1 MKKIIN
7 KKNALYIIFFV
18 IIILLISILG
28 FLKVRNLYTNINEQS
43 ILNNSNEVNND
54 ESINEQNKPNVS
66 LDNTTSNSGNKQEL
80 KNDTSNKVNKNNK
93 NNNVV
98 NNSNKEDES
107 DNNTTNDSNKEDE
120 SDNNT
125 TNDPNKED
133 QSNNNTTNDS
143 NKEDESNNNT
153 TNDSNKENESNNNV
167 TNDPNSNTPIVEKCF
182 FNGELKKGAT
192 YKDGTYTYKYNQTPY
207 VGGMWND
214 ISVTGGGWGVQLTD
228 RKSTSKVT
236 EAPCSEINGKPIV
249 SMAYMFYQS
258 QAVSID
264 LSNFDTTNVVYMND
278 MFRDSKASSLDLS
291 AFTTSKVQDMKYM
304 FYQSNAK
311 TIDLSGDFHIR
322 KSTWKDY
329 IFLNSKVESIY
340 VSNQKESDIIKEYIV
355 QGHNVVILIK

>member
-7 KKNALYIIFFV
+7 KKNVLFIIFFV
-18 IIILLISILG
+18 IVFLLISILV
-28 FLKVRNLYTNINEQS
+28 FLKVRSIYTNINEQ
-43 ILNNSNEVNND
+43 NNSN
-54 ESINEQNKPNVS
+54 IT
-66 LDNTTSNSGNKQEL
+66 LDNTTSNSNNKQEL
-80 KNDTSNKVNKNNK
+80 KNDTSNKVNKNNI
-93 NNNVV
+93 NNNEV
-98 NNSNKEDES
+98 NN
-107 DNNTTNDSNKEDE
+107 
-120 SDNNT
+120 
-125 TNDPNKED
+125 
-133 QSNNNTTNDS
+133 S

-153 TNDSNKENESNNNV
+153 ANDS
-167 TNDPNSNTPIVEKCF
+167 NSNTPTVEKCV

-258 QAVSID
+258 QTVSID
-264 LSNFDTTNVVYMND
+264 LSDFDTTNVVYMND
-278 MFRDSKASSLDLS
+278 MFRGSKASSLDLS
-291 AFTTSKVQDMKYM
+291 AFTTSKVQDMTYM

-322 KSTWKDY
+322 KSIWKDY
-329 IFLNSKVESIY
+329 IFSNSKVETIY
-340 VSNQKESDIIKEYIV
+340 VSNQKESDIVKEYIV

>member
-54 ESINEQNKPNVS
+54 ESINEENKPNVS

-80 KNDTSNKVNKNNK
+80 KNDTSNKVNKSNK

-98 NNSNKEDES
+98 NNLNKEDES
-107 DNNTTNDSNKEDE
+107 
-120 SDNNT
+120 
-125 TNDPNKED
+125 
-133 QSNNNTTNDS
+133 NNNITNDS

-153 TNDSNKENESNNNV
+153 TNDSNKEDESNNNA
-167 TNDPNSNTPIVEKCF
+167 TNDSNKEDDSNSNTPTVEKCV

-192 YKDGTYTYKYNQTPY
+192 YKDGTYTYKYDQTPY

-228 RKSTSKVT
+228 RKSISKVT

-258 QAVSID
+258 QAESID
-264 LSNFDTTNVVYMND
+264 LSKFDTSNVVYMND
-278 MFRDSKASSLDLS
+278 MFRSSKATSLDLS
-291 AFTTSKVQDMKYM
+291 SFTTTKVQDMKYM

-311 TIDLSGDFHIR
+311 TIDLSGNFHIR
-322 KSTWKDY
+322 KSTWNDY
-329 IFLNSKVESIY
+329 MFLNSKAEIIY
-340 VSNQKESDIIKEYIV
+340 VSNQKELEIVKEYIV
-355 QGHNVVILIK
+355 QGHNVEILIK

>member
-43 ILNNSNEVNND
+43 IHNNSNEVNND
-54 ESINEQNKPNVS
+54 ESINEQNNPNIS
-66 LDNTTSNSGNKQEL
+66 LDNTTSNSDNKQEL
-80 KNDTSNKVNKNNK
+80 KNDTSNKVNKNNNVA
-93 NNNVV
+93 NNL
-98 NNSNKEDES
+98 NKENES
-107 DNNTTNDSNKEDE
+107 NDNTTS
-120 SDNNT
+120 
-125 TNDPNKED
+125 
-133 QSNNNTTNDS
+133 DS
-143 NKEDESNNNT
+143 NKEDESNDNT
-153 TNDSNKENESNNNV
+153 TSDSNKENESNDNT
-167 TNDPNSNTPIVEKCF
+167 TNDSNSNTPTVEKCV

-207 VGGMWND
+207 GGGMWND
-214 ISVTGGGWGVQLTD
+214 ISVIGGGWGVQLTD

-258 QAVSID
+258 QAETID
-264 LSNFDTTNVVYMND
+264 LSNFDTSNVVYMND
-278 MFRDSKASSLDLS
+278 MFRSSKATILDLS
-291 AFTTSKVQDMKYM
+291 TFNTSKVEDMTWM
-304 FYQSNAK
+304 FYLSNAK

-329 IFLNSKVESIY
+329 IFLDSKVETIY
-340 VSNQKESDIIKEYIV
+340 VSNQKELDIVKGYIV
-355 QGHNVVILIK
+355 QGHNVEILIK